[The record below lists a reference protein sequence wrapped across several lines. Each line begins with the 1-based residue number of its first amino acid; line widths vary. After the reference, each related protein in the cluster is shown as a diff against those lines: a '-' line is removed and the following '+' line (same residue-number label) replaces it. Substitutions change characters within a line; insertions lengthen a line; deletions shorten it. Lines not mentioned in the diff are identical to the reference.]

1 MARHPTH
8 SDTAF
13 DSHDLRSAPRRF
25 AATCPERPI
34 ACDDDDRGDDTGDED
49 WDGCEVDPMT
59 DPFCDPFGL
68 DDDEPQPEYGDF
80 WDEPDERE
88 D

>member
-8 SDTAF
+8 SVIEF
-13 DSHDLRSAPRRF
+13 DSHGLRSAPRRF
-25 AATCPERPI
+25 AATGREQPI
-34 ACDDDDRGDDTGDED
+34 ACDEDDRDDED
-49 WDGCEVDPMT
+49 WDGCEEDPVT
-59 DPFCDPFGL
+59 DPIWDPLGL

-80 WDEPDERE
+80 WDEPDECE